1 MQKNEKE
8 VVPLA
13 HVFTLL
19 PSCHPQQGEQH
30 KYYTTVLLCLASGL
44 WTDQKGKVDKGMKKK
59 DKDNLLDILVKTRT
73 VKALDEAVEKSSA
86 YQETL
91 KRQDKAFDE
100 LDKAS
105 LSREQKAIVDR
116 AISAANECGATYG
129 SVAYE
134 LGLQDGI
141 KLMSELKEIK

>member
-1 MQKNEKE
+1 MPPAK
-8 VVPLA
+8 VFAPLHSMPPA
-13 HVFTLL
+13 
-19 PSCHPQQGEQH
+19 QGELH
-30 KYYTTVLLCLASGL
+30 KYYSTVRLCLASGL
-44 WTDQKGKVDKGMKKK
+44 WTDQKGKADKGMKKK

-73 VKALDEAVEKSSA
+73 VKALDEAVYKSSA
-86 YQETL
+86 YQDTL
-91 KRQDKAFDE
+91 KRQDKALE
-100 LDKAS
+100 KLDKAG
-105 LSREQKAIVDR
+105 LSKEQRAIVDR